1 MLNKLRHCCCSCM
14 TTVGANSSFVSSISK
29 HVSIIGQLFVNYLSI
44 IYEGDI
50 SERDKNKLHSEQATT
65 KLRYVHNTSIG
76 DPELRPL

>member
-1 MLNKLRHCCCSCM
+1 M
-14 TTVGANSSFVSSISK
+14 
-29 HVSIIGQLFVNYLSI
+29 SIIGQLFVNYLSI

-65 KLRYVHNTSIG
+65 ILRYVHNTSIG